1 MKNDNVFKPHARL
14 LLQLGDQLIRNE
26 SIALIELVKNS
37 YDADATSVAIEME
50 KLDEPEQGS
59 IVIQDDGEGMD
70 ADIIRDVWLEPGSD
84 YKEKQY
90 KEKRRTK
97 KYNRLPLGEK
107 GIGRF
112 GVHKLGYEI
121 ELTSKKAGQKEVFLK
136 IDWTRFEDA
145 KYLNEVPIDIIE
157 RDEPELFL
165 DGKTGTKILIRN
177 LRTEWEEKMAQEV
190 YRSLKSLSTPFE
202 MIDSFKVS
210 VKIDKEEWIKDIR
223 LFEDVEELA
232 LFRFEVTLESNLV
245 KKFKYEFVPF
255 PNLEKLSPRIVRHSD
270 DEIKKRKWMGYN
282 NKKKDPINLEDF
294 HIGPVRFEGIIF
306 DVDRHILKL
315 DQMYNKTFREY
326 LKLNGGIRVYRDG
339 IRVYD
344 YGEPGND
351 WLGLGT
357 RRVNLPTKRVSNNL
371 IIAAVHLDRNE
382 SSDLVEK
389 TNREGFIENGA
400 YTTMRDSI
408 LYALDMV
415 ERLRNSD
422 KDKMRVFYGPKS
434 STEPVMASLDELK
447 NSIDKKVG
455 DEPLRKELN
464 KYIKQIK
471 QDYKTVTDVLLRSA
485 GTGLTLGV
493 VIHEIEKIISE
504 LENLLEEEGNKSPHL
519 VTLVRHLATLTDN
532 YAKLLRK
539 QDVKQ
544 QSVVKLIESALFN
557 IGFRLETHKV
567 VIHDLYKKN
576 ANSEDSANITCNRNF
591 VVGSIINIIDN
602 SLWWMDYR
610 KVKKKQIL
618 IDISFDRPDHLAII
632 IADNGPGFA
641 LPTDEI
647 TKPFVSGKPD
657 GMGLG
662 LHIVKELMR
671 LQKGDIS
678 FPGTDE
684 FPVPKEF
691 EKGAKTVL
699 VFKTET
705 SGGKT

>member
-1 MKNDNVFKPHARL
+1 MNNDNVFKPHARL

-50 KLDEPEQGS
+50 KLDEPGQGS

-90 KEKRRTK
+90 KEKKRTK

-145 KYLNEVPIDIIE
+145 KYLNEVPIDIIV

-165 DGKTGTKILIRN
+165 DGKTGTNILINN
-177 LRTEWEEKMAQEV
+177 LRAPWEKKTLREI
-190 YRSLKSLSTPFE
+190 YRSLKSLSSPFKTV
-202 MIDSFKVS
+202 DSFVVDVKV
-210 VKIDKEEWIKDIR
+210 DKTDWIKDIR
-223 LFEDVEELA
+223 SFEDMQDNA
-232 LFRFEVTLESNLV
+232 LFKFQITLEGKQV

-255 PNLEKLSPRIVRHSD
+255 PDLGKLAPKTIRQSD
-270 DEIKKRKWMGYN
+270 DEIKKLKRLVN
-282 NKKKDPINLEDF
+282 SDKKEIDLASHK
-294 HIGPVRFEGIIF
+294 IGTIRFEGLIF
-306 DVDRHILKL
+306 DVDRHVLKFSPINSKEF
-315 DQMYNKTFREY
+315 QEY
-326 LKLNGGIRVYRDG
+326 LKHNGGVRVYRDG

-351 WLGLGT
+351 WLDLGT

-371 IIAAVHLDRNE
+371 IIAAIHLDRDE
-382 SSDLVEK
+382 SSELIEK

-400 YTTMRDSI
+400 FAVMKDSI
-408 LYALDMV
+408 LYALNLV
-415 ERLRNSD
+415 EVLRNQD
-422 KDKMRVFYGPKS
+422 KEKIRESYGPKRS
-434 STEPVMASLDELK
+434 SEPVMTSLQELRA
-447 NSIDKKVG
+447 SIDKNVSE
-455 DEPLRKELN
+455 EPLKKELG
-464 KYIKQIK
+464 KHLKQIER
-471 QDYKTVTDVLLRSA
+471 DYKMVTNVLLKSA

-493 VIHEIEKIISE
+493 VIHEIEKIIGE
-504 LENLLEEEGNKSPHL
+504 LRVLLEKEGNKSPRMVML
-519 VTLVRHLATLTDN
+519 VEHLATITEN
-532 YAKLLRK
+532 YANLLRK
-539 QDVKQ
+539 QDAKQ
-544 QSVVKLIESALFN
+544 QSLTRLIEDALFN
-557 IGFRLETHKV
+557 INFRIETHKV
-567 VIHDLYKKN
+567 HIEPGYLK
-576 ANSEDSANITCNRNF
+576 AGDSLKIKCNRNF
-591 VVGSIINIIDN
+591 VIGSIINVIDN
-602 SLWWMDYR
+602 SLWWLDYR
-610 KVKKKQIL
+610 KTKKKQIL
-618 IDISFDRPDHLAII
+618 IDIVDLPDRVAII

-647 TKPFVSGKPD
+647 AKPFVSGKPD

-662 LHIVKELMR
+662 LHIVQELMR
-671 LQKGDIS
+671 LQNGYIL
-678 FPGTDE
+678 FPGNDE
-684 FPVPKEF
+684 FPVLEEF

-699 VFKTET
+699 VFKKET
-705 SGGKT
+705 SGGKGVSTR